1 MPPGNESLTG
11 RPERSTCKNSNNSK
25 QQIKRMGETVPRDK
39 PSQSSAL
46 PATPA
51 DRVNP
56 GDTAASPT
64 IASGSPQLPVAAPTG
79 ATGSPQLPVAAPTE
93 ASGSFDMHPSK
104 DSHHPG
110 GLRPEDQCVQIVMQ
124 IQRRKHASVAWS
136 KLTSDNTPL
145 PSSGPGIGLVAHK
158 QRRSRAARELPKSAK
173 SHLL

>member
-64 IASGSPQLPVAAPTG
+64 IASGSPQLPVAAPT
-79 ATGSPQLPVAAPTE
+79 E

-110 GLRPEDQCVQIVMQ
+110 GLRPEDQCVQVVMQ

-158 QRRSRAARELPKSAK
+158 QRRSRAARELPRARNHIYSE
-173 SHLL
+173 